1 MIESHHFE
9 TATRQTVGSRRA
21 LAVLLLCLLPALG
34 ACNTKSLDLIV
45 PLGAGAR
52 GGPELPKDEAARRQF
67 ADEWGRRYD
76 ANPQD
81 RATAMTYARA
91 LHGLDQNAQAVAVLQ
106 GLAIQYPD
114 DMKVLGAYG
123 KALADA
129 GDFRQAAEVL
139 SRAHTPDRPDWTILS
154 AQGSVADQMGDHE
167 TARGYYEAALKIRPD
182 EPSVLSNLG
191 LSYALSRQLSKAEE
205 TLREAASQPAADARV
220 RQNYALVLGLEGKF
234 AEAEA
239 VSRRDLSPADAA
251 ANIASIRQ
259 MISQS
264 DTWREIQTVQAPQ
277 RKPGAK

>member
-1 MIESHHFE
+1 
-9 TATRQTVGSRRA
+9 
-21 LAVLLLCLLPALG
+21 
-34 ACNTKSLDLIV
+34 
-45 PLGAGAR
+45 
-52 GGPELPKDEAARRQF
+52 
-67 ADEWGRRYD
+67 
-76 ANPQD
+76 
-81 RATAMTYARA
+81 
-91 LHGLDQNAQAVAVLQ
+91 
-106 GLAIQYPD
+106 
-114 DMKVLGAYG
+114 
-123 KALADA
+123 
-129 GDFRQAAEVL
+129 
-139 SRAHTPDRPDWTILS
+139 
-154 AQGSVADQMGDHE
+154 MGDHE

>member
-1 MIESHHFE
+1 
-9 TATRQTVGSRRA
+9 
-21 LAVLLLCLLPALG
+21 
-34 ACNTKSLDLIV
+34 
-45 PLGAGAR
+45 
-52 GGPELPKDEAARRQF
+52 
-67 ADEWGRRYD
+67 
-76 ANPQD
+76 
-81 RATAMTYARA
+81 
-91 LHGLDQNAQAVAVLQ
+91 
-106 GLAIQYPD
+106 
-114 DMKVLGAYG
+114 MKVLGAYG

>member
-9 TATRQTVGSRRA
+9 TATRQTVRSRRA

-129 GDFRQAAEVL
+129 GDFRQAPEVL
-139 SRAHTPDRPDWTILS
+139 ARAHTPDRPDWTILS

-259 MISQS
+259 LISQS